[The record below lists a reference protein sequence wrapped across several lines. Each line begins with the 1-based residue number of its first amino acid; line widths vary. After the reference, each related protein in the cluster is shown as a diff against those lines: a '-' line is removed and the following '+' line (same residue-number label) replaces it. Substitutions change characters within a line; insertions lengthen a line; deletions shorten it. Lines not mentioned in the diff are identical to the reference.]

1 MFILFRGCS
10 SQDNLFFLILQ
21 ENLMQEEFQKTFYG
35 KNLIAPSH
43 KIILAVSGGIDSMV
57 MADLFSRMENELM
70 VAHCNFSLRGKE
82 SDEDEEFVRDYC
94 SRKSMPFVSKRFDT
108 IAYAEENNISI
119 QMAARDLRYNWFYE
133 LHHEKNFD
141 FVATAH
147 NLDDQIETFF
157 INLTRGTGIRGLTGI
172 SARSGILIRPLIRFT
187 RHRIEA
193 YADRHRIS
201 WREDTSNLS
210 IKYIRNKFR
219 HQILPLMKD
228 VNPSFENTMEDNM
241 DKLSKVQS
249 VYLKYI
255 EERKSYILRRSGK
268 QYIIIINTLLKE
280 EFGENILYEILSDL
294 NFSASAI
301 KDIWKSLEASPGKKF
316 YSDTHRLIKDREEL
330 IIEAK
335 KPSEEKKYYIDQE
348 QKEVNVPL
356 HLSIAYSEN
365 KNFEIPPYP
374 DIACLDA
381 DKLDFPLIIRK
392 WHPGD
397 YFHPLG
403 MSSTKKL
410 SDFFIDNKFSIPQ
423 KENTWL
429 LCSGQDIA
437 WIIGHR
443 IDERFKIRDE
453 TRNVMK
459 IQVME

>member
-1 MFILFRGCS
+1 
-10 SQDNLFFLILQ
+10 
-21 ENLMQEEFQKTFYG
+21 MQEEFRKELYD
-35 KNLIAPSH
+35 KNLIATSH

-57 MADLFSRMENELM
+57 MTDLFTRMENELM
-70 VAHCNFSLRGKE
+70 VAHCNFSLRGEE
-82 SDEDEEFVRDYC
+82 SDEDEKFVKAFC
-94 SRKSMPFVSKRFDT
+94 SRKSIPFVSKRFDT
-108 IAYAEENNISI
+108 LSYAEENNISI

-133 LHHEKNFD
+133 LQEEKSFD

-172 SARSGILIRPLIRFT
+172 SAKSGILIRPMIRFT
-187 RHRIEA
+187 RDKIET
-193 YADRHRIS
+193 YAEKHGIS

-210 IKYIRNKFR
+210 IKYIRNKYR
-219 HQILPLMKD
+219 HQILPLMKE

-249 VYLKYI
+249 VYLEYI

-268 QYIIIINTLLKE
+268 QYLIAINTLLKE
-280 EFGENILYEILSDL
+280 EFGEYILYEILSDL

-316 YSDTHRLIKDREEL
+316 YSVTHRLIKDRVEL
-330 IIEAK
+330 IIESK
-335 KPSEEKKYYIDQE
+335 KPSEEKKYYVDRE
-348 QKEVNVPL
+348 QKEIKIPL
-356 HLSIAYSEN
+356 HLSITYLEN

-374 DIACLDA
+374 DIGCLDA
-381 DKLDFPLIIRK
+381 ARLDFPLIIRK
-392 WHPGD
+392 WRPGD

-403 MSSTKKL
+403 MASTKKL

-437 WIIGHR
+437 WIIGYR
-443 IDERFKIRDE
+443 IDDRFKIRDE
-453 TRNVMK
+453 TRNIMK
-459 IQVME
+459 IRLME